1 MEKRELTIEDLKN
14 FANDLIGLHNRKYPN
29 QRITKIDP
37 ASQVGIFEIGATV
50 GKIAGKLGMYMGQ
63 SYGINDLSIKMG
75 EIKRKLED
83 EKW

>member
-14 FANDLIGLHNRKYPN
+14 YANDLIALYNRKYPK
-29 QRITKIDP
+29 QRISAIDP

-50 GKIAGKLGMYMGQ
+50 GAMAGKLGMHMGQ

-75 EIKRKLED
+75 EIKRKLEK
-83 EKW
+83 ETW